1 LTPSRRIA
9 TRTGIL
15 SRGRWRSPD
24 KIDALV
30 SPLRCGVDRLAWGK
44 VVRAH
49 RYYTLLVLTG
59 KSEVP
64 LTDAIELLDIREAAE
79 FLGVSETS
87 LRRWTNASML
97 PCLRIGRRRE
107 RRFRRADLLAF
118 MEQPAAAQR
127 LAAGNGSSMKA
138 TQPKSRTSAA
148 IHGNH
153 LCGIYGSDAGRL
165 DLAVPFLLEG
175 LAKNSVCF
183 LVAPSRAQKAIVK
196 AMKQRRP
203 SLDSDIKAGQLIV
216 TEHQKSP
223 AAQCRFFETAMKKA
237 EAEGVESFCVVGD
250 MWGLRLLVSSKEMVE
265 LEIGFERLIVPRFP
279 VVALCAYDARKFTG
293 LELLDALKD
302 HEDTFKFP
310 LGKTLA

>member
-1 LTPSRRIA
+1 
-9 TRTGIL
+9 
-15 SRGRWRSPD
+15 
-24 KIDALV
+24 
-30 SPLRCGVDRLAWGK
+30 
-44 VVRAH
+44 
-49 RYYTLLVLTG
+49 LLVFTG
-59 KSEVP
+59 KPEVP
-64 LTDAIELLDIREAAE
+64 LTDAIELLNIREAAQ

-97 PCLRIGRRRE
+97 PCLRVGRRRE

-118 MEQPAAAQR
+118 MEQPAGAQR
-127 LAAGNGSSMKA
+127 PRNGKGSSMNGNDWKDEPA
-138 TQPKSRTSAA
+138 AA

-175 LAKNSVCF
+175 LVEKSVCF
-183 LVAPSRAQKAIVK
+183 LVAPGRAQKAIVK
-196 AMKQRRP
+196 ALRERRP
-203 SLDSDIKAGQLIV
+203 SLDSDIKASRLIV

-237 EAEGVESFCVVGD
+237 EAEGVESFRVVGD
-250 MWGLRLLVSSKEMVE
+250 MWGLRLIVSSKEMVE
-265 LEIGFERLIVPRFP
+265 LEVGFERLIVPRFP

-302 HEDTFKFP
+302 HNDTFKFP
-310 LGKTLA
+310 VGSTIA